1 MIVIHAGDNW
11 GRRVIVRSRRQT
23 IEQETG
29 AHISYRSRERKNEPF
44 IGWEPSVGDYTRRAV
59 RDALR
64 PNTHRNLGHT
74 RRP

>member
-1 MIVIHAGDNW
+1 MIIGDE
-11 GRRVIVRSRRQT
+11 GLSCAPVAQT

-44 IGWEPSVGDYTRRAV
+44 IGWEPSVGDDTGRAV

-64 PNTHRNLGHT
+64 PNTRRSLGHT